1 MKNGDDDDELHQP
14 GCSREGLSD
23 QKESS
28 RLNNNVA
35 HSHDGPNTESCL
47 DCDTPEQHDH
57 MIAASLVRCDQEDSD
72 SDNDSCIYTY
82 RGDRQE
88 PAVENLPIDNR
99 STSPL
104 MDYLEMDFEPEP
116 TVNNVSED
124 EEITE
129 PIANNANGTV
139 QLLKDLLTSCSD
151 VDPNLEE
158 NHLDVTNSVTHE
170 PTNSNL
176 IPRLPISS
184 SIIPTQYFRSLNTN
198 LPVCKEERNGCMRR
212 NSDTM
217 EVCQKMKRMR
227 VDDLTWIKEMV
238 WSEKEAAQ
246 FQVNQIGVSACGA
259 TAVINTLLALRTQFN
274 LDRIVQIIG
283 TRLRDETAPLVP
295 YLESRAVAGCMAQD
309 LVRTLETASDS
320 QVSARF
326 FATNQYLDLPLAPWL
341 ATWIKKGAV
350 PILTLNLQRADVAPS
365 LVHDSWHHQMV
376 YGVSYNPLRPE
387 FAQIYLTNP
396 LSISCMDSLIPQLF
410 SPSSLMIK
418 RADILSR
425 WTPQTDL
432 MSLATHP
439 SRHWHR
445 FNVLGQV
452 VNLLREEKENVK
464 FTNHIVIPANY
475 KSGITLAMKTSSN
488 YSHELKSVPELID
501 TKK

>member
-1 MKNGDDDDELHQP
+1 MNNGDDELHRP
-14 GCSREGLSD
+14 GTSRGVVSD

-35 HSHDGPNTESCL
+35 HNHDDPDTESCL

-57 MIAASLVRCDQEDSD
+57 MIAASLVHCDQEDSD

-88 PAVENLPIDNR
+88 PAVENLPMDDR

-116 TVNNVSED
+116 TVNNISED

-129 PIANNANGTV
+129 PMANSANGTMM
-139 QLLKDLLTSCSD
+139 LIKDLMSG
-151 VDPNLEE
+151 VNPNLSGESQP
-158 NHLDVTNSVTHE
+158 NVRNTVMRE
-170 PTNSNL
+170 PNINPNL
-176 IPRLPISS
+176 IPRFSDVPVLHLK
-184 SIIPTQYFRSLNTN
+184 THNTIQ
-198 LPVCKEERNGCMRR
+198 PVCKEERNGCMRR
-212 NSDTM
+212 NSDAT

-259 TAVINTLLALRTQFN
+259 TAVINTLLALRTQFYV
-274 LDRIVQIIG
+274 DRIVKTIG
-283 TRLRDETAPLVP
+283 TRLRDESAPLVP
-295 YLESRAVAGCMAQD
+295 YLESRAVAGCTPQD
-309 LVRTLETASDS
+309 LVRTLETVTDS

-326 FATNQYLDLPLAPWL
+326 FATHQYLDLPLAPWL

-350 PILTLNLQRADVAPS
+350 PILTLNLQRLDVSPF
-365 LVHDSWHHQMV
+365 LVPDSWHHQMV
-376 YGVSYNPLRPE
+376 YGVSYNPLCPE

-396 LSISCMDSLIPQLF
+396 LSISCMESLLPQLI

-418 RADILSR
+418 RDDILAR

-439 SRHWHR
+439 SQSWHR

-452 VNLLREEKENVK
+452 VNLLREDKENVK
-464 FTNHIVIPANY
+464 FTDHIEIPANY
-475 KSGITLAMKTSSN
+475 KSGITLAIKTSSN
-488 YSHELKSVPELID
+488 YSHELKSVPEL
-501 TKK
+501 

>member
-1 MKNGDDDDELHQP
+1 MNNGDDELHRP
-14 GCSREGLSD
+14 GTSREVLSD

-35 HSHDGPNTESCL
+35 HSHEDPDTESCL

-88 PAVENLPIDNR
+88 PAIENLPMDDR

-129 PIANNANGTV
+129 PMPNNANGTM
-139 QLLKDLLTSCSD
+139 LLIKDLIAT
-151 VDPNLEE
+151 VNPNTRE
-158 NHLDVTNSVTHE
+158 NHLNIRNNVTSE
-170 PTNSNL
+170 PIINPNL
-176 IPRLPISS
+176 IPRLSFSS
-184 SIIPTQYFRSLNTN
+184 SDIPILQFRTLNTN
-198 LPVCKEERNGCMRR
+198 LPVCKEDRNRCMRR
-212 NSDTM
+212 YSDTT
-217 EVCQKMKRMR
+217 EVCQKMKKMR
-227 VDDLTWIKEMV
+227 IDDLTWIKEMI

-246 FQVNQIGVSACGA
+246 LQVNQIGVSACGA
-259 TAVINTLLALRTQFN
+259 TAVVNTLLALRTQFN
-274 LDRIVQIIG
+274 LDRIVQTIG

-295 YLESRAVAGCMAQD
+295 YLESRAVAGCMPQD
-309 LVRTLETASDS
+309 LVRTLETVTDL

-326 FATNQYLDLPLAPWL
+326 FATHQCLDLNLAPWL

-350 PILTLNLQRADVAPS
+350 PILTLNLQRVDASPS
-365 LVHDSWHHQMV
+365 LVPDSWHHQMV

-387 FAQIYLTNP
+387 CAQIYLTNP
-396 LSISCMDSLIPQLF
+396 LSISSLESLVPQLI

-439 SRHWHR
+439 SRQWHR

-464 FTNHIVIPANY
+464 FTDHIVIPANY

-488 YSHELKSVPELID
+488 CCHELKSVPEL
-501 TKK
+501 

>member
-1 MKNGDDDDELHQP
+1 MNNGDDELHRP
-14 GCSREGLSD
+14 GTSRGVLSD
-23 QKESS
+23 RKESS

-35 HSHDGPNTESCL
+35 HSHEDPDTESCL

-88 PAVENLPIDNR
+88 PAIENLPMDDR
-99 STSPL
+99 SASPL

-129 PIANNANGTV
+129 PMANNANDAML
-139 QLLKDLLTSCSD
+139 LLKDLIASAN
-151 VDPNLEE
+151 PNLRE
-158 NHLDVTNSVTHE
+158 NHLNVRNNGTRE
-170 PTNSNL
+170 PIIIPNQV
-176 IPRLPISS
+176 PRLSFSS
-184 SIIPTQYFRSLNTN
+184 SNVPVLHFRTTN
-198 LPVCKEERNGCMRR
+198 LPVCKEDRNRCMRR
-212 NSDTM
+212 NSDTT
-217 EVCQKMKRMR
+217 EVCQKMKKMR
-227 VDDLTWIKEMV
+227 VDDLTWIKEMI

-259 TAVINTLLALRTQFN
+259 TAVVNTLLALRTQFN

-295 YLESRAVAGCMAQD
+295 YLESRAVAGCMPQD
-309 LVRTLETASDS
+309 LVRTLETVTDS
-320 QVSARF
+320 HVSARF
-326 FATNQYLDLPLAPWL
+326 FATHQYLDLQLAPWL

-350 PILTLNLQRADVAPS
+350 PILTLNLQRVDASSPS
-365 LVHDSWHHQMV
+365 LVPDSWHHQMV

-396 LSISCMDSLIPQLF
+396 LSISSLESLVPQLI

-439 SRHWHR
+439 CRLWHR

-464 FTNHIVIPANY
+464 FTDHIVIPANY

-488 YSHELKSVPELID
+488 FCHELKSVPEL
-501 TKK
+501 

>member
-1 MKNGDDDDELHQP
+1 MNNGDDELHRP
-14 GCSREGLSD
+14 GTSRGVLSD

-35 HSHDGPNTESCL
+35 HNHEDPDTESCL

-88 PAVENLPIDNR
+88 PAIENLPMDDR

-116 TVNNVSED
+116 AVNNVSED

-129 PIANNANGTV
+129 PMAYNYGRMRLI
-139 QLLKDLLTSCSD
+139 KDLIAT
-151 VDPNLEE
+151 VNPNIRE
-158 NHLDVTNSVTHE
+158 NHLNVRNNVTRE
-170 PTNSNL
+170 PIINPNL
-176 IPRLPISS
+176 IPRLSFSS
-184 SIIPTQYFRSLNTN
+184 SEQNLPILQFRTL
-198 LPVCKEERNGCMRR
+198 LPVCKEDRSRCMRR
-212 NSDTM
+212 NSDTT
-217 EVCQKMKRMR
+217 EVCQKMKKMR
-227 VDDLTWIKEMV
+227 VDDLTWIKEMI

-246 FQVNQIGVSACGA
+246 LQVNQIGVSACGA
-259 TAVINTLLALRTQFN
+259 TAVVNTLLALRTQFN

-283 TRLRDETAPLVP
+283 TRLRDETAPLVT
-295 YLESRAVAGCMAQD
+295 YLESRAVAGCMPQD
-309 LVRTLETASDS
+309 LVRTLETVTDS

-326 FATNQYLDLPLAPWL
+326 FATHQYLDISLAPWL

-350 PILTLNLQRADVAPS
+350 PILTLNLQRVDASPS
-365 LVHDSWHHQMV
+365 LVPDSWHHQMV
-376 YGVSYNPLRPE
+376 YGISYNPLRPE

-396 LSISCMDSLIPQLF
+396 LSISSLESLVPQLI

-439 SRHWHR
+439 SRQWHR

-464 FTNHIVIPANY
+464 FTDHIVIPANY

-488 YSHELKSVPELID
+488 FCHELKSVPEL
-501 TKK
+501 